1 MRAPTR
7 AEIIARGAA
16 QLAAV
21 GVPEADRDARLLYR
35 WAAGLEGPALATA
48 IGESAQAGELSRFE
62 DAVAARE
69 RRVPVS
75 QIVGRRLFWGRS
87 FRVTA
92 DVLDPRP
99 ETETLIA
106 HALEGPPARRI
117 LDLGTGSGCILL
129 TLLAE
134 WPEAKGLGV
143 DVSAAALEVSA
154 GNARALGVDQ
164 RATFGLGDWCV
175 GVDGPFDLVVSN
187 PPYLAEAEHDAL
199 EPEVRL
205 HEPRAAL
212 AGGDDGLDAYR
223 RIAAGIGPL
232 LAPGGRLML
241 EIGPGQGAAV
251 SGIFTAEGRGVAR
264 ILPDLD
270 GRDRVVVVSRPQDG
284 A

>member
-1 MRAPTR
+1 
-7 AEIIARGAA
+7 
-16 QLAAV
+16 
-21 GVPEADRDARLLYR
+21 
-35 WAAGLEGPALATA
+35 
-48 IGESAQAGELSRFE
+48 
-62 DAVAARE
+62 
-69 RRVPVS
+69 VPVS
-75 QIVGRRLFWGRS
+75 QIVGERLFWGRR

-134 WPEAKGLGV
+134 WPEAAGLGV
-143 DVSAAALEVSA
+143 DVQSAALSVAAE
-154 GNARALGVDQ
+154 NARRLNVDG
-164 RATFGLGDWCV
+164 RVSFRRGDWCD
-175 GVDGPFDLVVSN
+175 GLEGPFDLVVSN
-187 PPYLAEAEHDAL
+187 PPYLAEAELGAL

-212 AGGDDGLDAYR
+212 AGGKDGLDAYR
-223 RIAAGIGPL
+223 HIAAGVGPL

-241 EIGPGQGAAV
+241 EIGPSQGAPV
-251 SGIFTAEGRGVAR
+251 SAMLAAKGLEPAR

-270 GRDRVVVVSRPQDG
+270 GRDRVVVVSWPQS
-284 A
+284 AA